1 MSKYLMHGSYSAEGV
16 RGLLKEGGVSRRSHF
31 RQLVEKLGGK
41 LEAFYYAFGG
51 DDIYAIVELPGNV
64 DSLAVS
70 MAVTAGGSFREGVV
84 VLLTPEEVD
93 QSTKKAAT
101 LGYRA
106 PGQ

>member
-1 MSKYLMHGSYSAEGV
+1 MPKYLMHGSYSAEGV

-51 DDIYAIVELPGNV
+51 DDIYAIVELPDNV
-64 DSLAVS
+64 DSLAIS

-93 QSTKKAAT
+93 RATQKAAT
-101 LGYRA
+101 LSYRP
-106 PGQ
+106 PGK